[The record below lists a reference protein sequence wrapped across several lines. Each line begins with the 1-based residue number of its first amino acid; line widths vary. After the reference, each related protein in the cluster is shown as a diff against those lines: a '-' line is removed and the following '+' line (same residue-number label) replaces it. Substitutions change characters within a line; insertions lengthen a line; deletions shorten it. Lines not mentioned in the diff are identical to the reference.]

1 VTETSLAASWRWR
14 ALPLPLPWL
23 RTPLVKSETTML
35 LIHHSDDAR
44 GSTSSDPF
52 AAAGMERD
60 SDSESEEGALPSA
73 PPPRAKTLAGPDAE
87 EEDADADA
95 DGIRSAQVAREIY
108 GADARAEVT
117 LKPDGASRGG
127 VRLSALHELVTW
139 VMTNHGANPSRWA
152 FVRNKP
158 LVSRVVMLLAPGIDA
173 TRCVL
178 SHTGP
183 HTTAFAW

>member
-23 RTPLVKSETTML
+23 RTPLVKSETTMH

-60 SDSESEEGALPSA
+60 SESESEEGALPSA

-139 VMTNHGANPSRWA
+139 VMTDHGANPSRWA

-183 HTTAFAW
+183 HTTASAW

>member
-1 VTETSLAASWRWR
+1 MAACH
-14 ALPLPLPWL
+14 
-23 RTPLVKSETTML
+23 RTLGFFAVDYTDLES
-35 LIHHSDDAR
+35 
-44 GSTSSDPF
+44 GSSP
-52 AAAGMERD
+52 
-60 SDSESEEGALPSA
+60 A
-73 PPPRAKTLAGPDAE
+73 PPERCASAVNEGMHNCCILYSATVMDEAFAKLAHGFDHLAGPDAE

-139 VMTNHGANPSRWA
+139 VMTDHGANPSRWA

-183 HTTAFAW
+183 HTTASAW